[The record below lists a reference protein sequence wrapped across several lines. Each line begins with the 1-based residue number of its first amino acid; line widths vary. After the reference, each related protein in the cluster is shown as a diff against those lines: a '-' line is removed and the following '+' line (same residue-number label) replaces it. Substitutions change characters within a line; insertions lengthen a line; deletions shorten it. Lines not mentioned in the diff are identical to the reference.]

1 MARRKVSHYRRII
14 SKTSTSVGGVKMGD
28 IIQFNYRGDNI
39 YDKSPM
45 VFVLFKAGKL
55 LDGININYMKEYKVQ
70 RLLEETNFKN
80 LKYYSLYED
89 SFRTY
94 TISKMKMIK
103 IIDYKT
109 DEMIN
114 QEKEL

>member
-1 MARRKVSHYRRII
+1 
-14 SKTSTSVGGVKMGD
+14 
-28 IIQFNYRGDNI
+28 
-39 YDKSPM
+39 
-45 VFVLFKAGKL
+45 
-55 LDGININYMKEYKVQ
+55 MKEYKVQ